1 MWLLIVIILNLQAS
15 PPHIQHGE
23 VVGTYS
29 TEKNCLK
36 AMDALLE
43 EYKPI
48 ALNIS
53 KGESALEQKKIVRNY
68 AYTRQWNATQLFY
81 LLILLYLIS
90 NSTLV
95 DF

>member
-43 EYKPI
+43 EYKPVPPP
-48 ALNIS
+48 LNLGCLPLNNV
-53 KGESALEQKKIVRNY
+53 K
-68 AYTRQWNATQLFY
+68 
-81 LLILLYLIS
+81 
-90 NSTLV
+90 ST
-95 DF
+95 